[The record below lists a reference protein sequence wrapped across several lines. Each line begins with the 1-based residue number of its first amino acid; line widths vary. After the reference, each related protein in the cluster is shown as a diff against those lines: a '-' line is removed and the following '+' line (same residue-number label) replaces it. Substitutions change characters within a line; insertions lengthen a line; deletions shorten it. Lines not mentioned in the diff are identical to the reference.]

1 MAIAG
6 KIARRSFDSSM
17 DKPAIHMVSAWAN
30 RNRLLLA
37 PVKVEEKSK
46 EIEAIGTQKKIA
58 QRIREGKAERPA
70 RERETVPG
78 WRPKEEPSRCALRF
92 AYHGGEGRRQI

>member
-37 PVKVEEKSK
+37 QVKVEDQSK
-46 EIEAIGTQKKIA
+46 EIEGCIITIDAIGTRKKIA
-58 QRIREGKAERPA
+58 QRIREGKSERPA
-70 RERETVPG
+70 RERVTVPG
-78 WRPKEEPSRCALRF
+78 
-92 AYHGGEGRRQI
+92 